1 MTPAAHNIRIWMRVH
16 QIKNTAL
23 EMASAAEKRGI
34 KPETNLSQVSGP
46 HDGDYQKFWL
56 GEIANAVRKLM
67 QANHDARFR
76 NLLTRYFVLQA
87 RKLNPHSAI
96 TCLTRER
103 LH

>member
-16 QIKNTAL
+16 QIKHTAL
-23 EMASAAEKRGI
+23 DAASNFG
-34 KPETNLSQVSGP
+34 SGASEP
-46 HDGDYQKFWL
+46 SHIEPCNGDCQKFWL
-56 GEIANAVRKLM
+56 GELANAVRELM

-76 NLLTRYFVLQA
+76 NLLTRYFILQA
-87 RKLNPHSAI
+87 RNLNPHSAI